1 MPIDGG
7 IKRAAKAI
15 PFHAARIPSETAREN
30 PDRIGHLRPSTDQQ
44 VAGRL
49 GTDADL
55 TMTSAAL
62 IAPIPDLG
70 DVTKDDAEPG
80 RVGCFYAR
88 SDGGQWRSE

>member
-1 MPIDGG
+1 MALF
-7 IKRAAKAI
+7 KTKAI
-15 PFHAARIPSETAREN
+15 PFHAARIPSETPREN
-30 PDRIGHLRPSTDQQ
+30 PDSIGLLRPSADRQG
-44 VAGRL
+44 AGHL

-62 IAPIPDLG
+62 IAPIPDLR

-88 SDGGQWRSE
+88 SDGGRWRSE